1 MSPSRYAYIARNSLP
16 SILTRLRAPPRRN
29 EVVMSFADPTPRMS
43 TQFLWLF
50 ITSPL
55 FALCGC
61 QDFTASATRSAA
73 QAGLASSLVQGP
85 NYQHQ
90 LFVRASISIT
100 PLFVFIDGDGSP
112 WRHSG
117 SYVSRDP
124 TPHRALALELA
135 ARTPGAVI
143 YLGRPCS
150 FSARKDAACE
160 PHVWTSDRYSA
171 PVVRSMAA
179 VINRYSP
186 ENESRCVVLVG
197 YSGGGV
203 LSVLIAPLV
212 PSTCAV
218 VTIAADLDVDAWT
231 RWHHYLTLKGSL
243 NPANQEPLDPHI
255 AQWHLVGDRDT
266 NVPPAISAR
275 YLDRLPNNNLWHFS
289 TFDHTCC
296 WVEQWPDILARIVAQ
311 VAGTAAR
318 AEPLS
323 QPH

>member
-1 MSPSRYAYIARNSLP
+1 
-16 SILTRLRAPPRRN
+16 
-29 EVVMSFADPTPRMS
+29 MS
-43 TQFLWLF
+43 THRFLWWF
-50 ITSPL
+50 ITGSL
-55 FALCGC
+55 FALCAC
-61 QDFTASATRSAA
+61 QDLTAGAALTASH
-73 QAGLASSLVQGP
+73 AGLASSLVQGA

-90 LFVRASISIT
+90 LFVSSSLHDA

-160 PHVWTSDRYSA
+160 PRVWTSDRYSA
-171 PVVRSMAA
+171 PVVESMAA
-179 VINRYSP
+179 VINRYAH
-186 ENESRCVVLVG
+186 ENDTRCVVLVG

-203 LSVLIAPLV
+203 LSALMAPLV
-212 PSTCAV
+212 PSTCAL

-231 RWHHYLTLKGSL
+231 RWHHYLPLTGSL
-243 NPANQEPLDPHI
+243 NPATQAPLDPHI

-266 NVPPAISAR
+266 NVPPDISAR
-275 YLDRLPNNNLWHFS
+275 YLDRLPNDHLWHFS

-296 WVEQWPDILARIVAQ
+296 WVEQWPDILARIELAIP
-311 VAGTAAR
+311 AAR
-318 AEPLS
+318 AQPLS
-323 QPH
+323 QRP